1 MSAAEDGALAGLIV
15 ALIPGYRIKLGKP
28 TLNKRQKRP
37 IAAFIFFWLVSILGF
52 VGAPIFLFSTGTH
65 EGLADESQAGVV
77 IAAFLIGVLGIGLL
91 GAIPLNHCYAF
102 YLELCE
108 DCVRWR
114 NWRWKE
120 RTFTYPSITFAH
132 VENNGKNGFL
142 RFGSTE
148 MGKRTC
154 SFDPYQFDATILM
167 AQVLYRDDHGRWAEE
182 DGLDVMSVV
191 GMYGSSRDIYAQFY
205 DLCETKYVVG
215 VTKSERQKRRRR
227 AARNEARRLER
238 QQAREEARREARQ
251 AKKSRKTN
259 EVSDGIS

>member
-1 MSAAEDGALAGLIV
+1 MNAAETGTLWGLIV

-37 IAAFIFFWLVSILGF
+37 IAAFIFFWLVTILGF
-52 VGAPIFLFSTGTH
+52 VGMPLIWLSLGLGDVQPGSEDFTVAISGLIF
-65 EGLADESQAGVV
+65 GVV
-77 IAAFLIGVLGIGLL
+77 SLGLL

-102 YLELCE
+102 YLELHE

-142 RFGSTE
+142 RIGSTE

-167 AQVLYRDDHGRWAEE
+167 AQVLYRDDHGHWAEE

-205 DLCETKYVVG
+205 DLCGTKYIVG
-215 VTKSERQKRRRR
+215 QTKSERQKRRRR
-227 AARNEARRLER
+227 AARNEARN
-238 QQAREEARREARQ
+238 EARR
-251 AKKSRKTN
+251 KNS
-259 EVSDGIS
+259 

>member
-1 MSAAEDGALAGLIV
+1 MSAVEDGALGGLLV
-15 ALIPGYRIKLGKP
+15 ALVPGIRIKLGKP
-28 TLNKRQKRP
+28 TLNKRQRRP
-37 IAAFIFFWLVSILGF
+37 LFGFIFSWSVTILGF
-52 VGAPIFLFSTGTH
+52 VIWPIIWLSLGYPRPSGDREIVNQWVLLFIGAF
-65 EGLADESQAGVV
+65 GL
-77 IAAFLIGVLGIGLL
+77 GLL

-102 YLELCE
+102 YLELRE

-142 RFGSTE
+142 RIGSTE
-148 MGKRTC
+148 IGKRTC
-154 SFDPYQFDATILM
+154 SFDPYQLDATILM

-205 DLCETKYVVG
+205 DLCKTKYVVG

-238 QQAREEARREARQ
+238 QQAREAARREAQ
-251 AKKSRKTN
+251 QTKKSRKAN
-259 EVSDGIS
+259 EE

>member
-1 MSAAEDGALAGLIV
+1 MNAAETGTLWGLIV

-37 IAAFIFFWLVSILGF
+37 IAAFIFFWLVTILGF
-52 VGAPIFLFSTGTH
+52 VGMPLIWLSLGLGDEQPGTEQFTVAISGLIFSIVSL
-65 EGLADESQAGVV
+65 
-77 IAAFLIGVLGIGLL
+77 GLL
-91 GAIPLNHCYAF
+91 GALPLNHCYAF
-102 YLELCE
+102 YLELH
-108 DCVRWR
+108 DDHVRWR

-142 RFGSTE
+142 RIGSTE

-205 DLCETKYVVG
+205 DLCETKYIVG
-215 VTKSERQKRRRR
+215 QTKSERQKRRRR

-238 QQAREEARREARQ
+238 QQAREEARREAQQ

-259 EVSDGIS
+259 EVSDGN

>member
-1 MSAAEDGALAGLIV
+1 MSAVEDGLLGGLIV

-37 IAAFIFFWLVSILGF
+37 IAAFIFFWLVTILGF
-52 VGAPIFLFSTGTH
+52 VGMPIFLFSTGTH

-102 YLELCE
+102 YLELRE

-142 RFGSTE
+142 RIGSTE

-191 GMYGSSRDIYAQFY
+191 GMYGSSQDIYAQFY

-215 VTKSERQKRRRR
+215 QTKSERQERRRR
-227 AARNEARRLER
+227 AARSEVRRLER
-238 QQAREEARREARQ
+238 QQVCEETRRE
-251 AKKSRKTN
+251 K
-259 EVSDGIS
+259 E

>member
-1 MSAAEDGALAGLIV
+1 MSAVEDGLLGGLIV

-37 IAAFIFFWLVSILGF
+37 IAAFITFWFFTILGF
-52 VGAPIFLFSTGTH
+52 IGVPLIFLSIGAYDD
-65 EGLADESQAGVV
+65 LADESQAGLV
-77 IAAFLIGVLGIGLL
+77 IAALLIGVLGIGLL

-102 YLELCE
+102 YLELRE

-142 RFGSTE
+142 RIGSTE

-182 DGLDVMSVV
+182 DSLDVMSVV

-205 DLCETKYVVG
+205 DLCKTKYVVG
-215 VTKSERQKRRRR
+215 VTKSERQRSRRR
-227 AARNEARRLER
+227 AARTEARNEARR
-238 QQAREEARREARQ
+238 
-251 AKKSRKTN
+251 KNS
-259 EVSDGIS
+259 

>member
-1 MSAAEDGALAGLIV
+1 MSAVEDGLLGGLIV
-15 ALIPGYRIKLGKP
+15 VLIPGYRIKLGKP

-37 IAAFIFFWLVSILGF
+37 IAAFITFWFFTILGF
-52 VGAPIFLFSTGTH
+52 IGVPLIFLSIGAYDD
-65 EGLADESQAGVV
+65 LADESQAGLV
-77 IAAFLIGVLGIGLL
+77 IAALLIGVLGIGLL

-102 YLELCE
+102 YLELRE
-108 DCVRWR
+108 DHVRWR

-132 VENNGKNGFL
+132 VEENMKNGFL
-142 RFGSTE
+142 RIGSTE

-191 GMYGSSRDIYAQFY
+191 GMYGSSQDIYAQFY
-205 DLCETKYVVG
+205 DLCKTKYVVG
-215 VTKSERQKRRRR
+215 VTKSERQVRRGKI
-227 AARNEARRLER
+227 
-238 QQAREEARREARQ
+238 Q
-251 AKKSRKTN
+251 
-259 EVSDGIS
+259 

>member
-15 ALIPGYRIKLGKP
+15 ALVPGIRIKLGKP
-28 TLNKRQKRP
+28 TLNKRQRRP
-37 IAAFIFFWLVSILGF
+37 LFGFLFSWSATILGF
-52 VGAPIFLFSTGTH
+52 VIWPIFWASYGFLTAP
-65 EGLADESQAGVV
+65 EYASQRTEA
-77 IAAFLIGVLGIGLL
+77 IAALLIGVLGIGLL

-102 YLELCE
+102 YLELRE
-108 DCVRWR
+108 DHVRWR

-142 RFGSTE
+142 RIGSTE

-167 AQVLYRDDHGRWAEE
+167 VQVLYRDDHGHWAEE

-238 QQAREEARREARQ
+238 QQAREEARREAQ
-251 AKKSRKTN
+251 KVKKSRKTN

>member
-1 MSAAEDGALAGLIV
+1 MSAVEDGLLGGLIV

-37 IAAFIFFWLVSILGF
+37 IAAFITFWFFTILGF
-52 VGAPIFLFSTGTH
+52 IGVPLIFLSIGAYDD
-65 EGLADESQAGVV
+65 LADESQAGLV
-77 IAAFLIGVLGIGLL
+77 IAALLIGVLGIGLL

-102 YLELCE
+102 YLELRE
-108 DCVRWR
+108 DHVRWR

-132 VENNGKNGFL
+132 VEENMKNGFL
-142 RFGSTE
+142 RIGSTE

-191 GMYGSSRDIYAQFY
+191 GMYGSSQDIYAQFY

-215 VTKSERQKRRRR
+215 VTKSERQRRRRR

-238 QQAREEARREARQ
+238 QQARE
-251 AKKSRKTN
+251 AKKA
-259 EVSDGIS
+259 

>member
-1 MSAAEDGALAGLIV
+1 MSAVEDGLLGGLIV

-37 IAAFIFFWLVSILGF
+37 IAAFITFWFFTVLGF
-52 VGAPIFLFSTGTH
+52 VGVPLIFLSIGAYDD
-65 EGLADESQAGVV
+65 LADESQAGLV

-102 YLELCE
+102 YLELRE
-108 DCVRWR
+108 DHVRWR

-132 VENNGKNGFL
+132 VEENMKNGFL
-142 RFGSTE
+142 RIGSTE

-182 DGLDVMSVV
+182 DGMDVMSVV

-205 DLCETKYVVG
+205 DLCKTKYVVG
-215 VTKSERQKRRRR
+215 QTKSERQVRRSKI
-227 AARNEARRLER
+227 
-238 QQAREEARREARQ
+238 Q
-251 AKKSRKTN
+251 
-259 EVSDGIS
+259 

>member
-167 AQVLYRDDHGRWAEE
+167 AQVLYRDDHGHWAEE

-205 DLCETKYVVG
+205 DLCETKYIVG
-215 VTKSERQKRRRR
+215 QTKSERQKRRRR

-238 QQAREEARREARQ
+238 QQAREEARREAQRV
-251 AKKSRKTN
+251 KKSRKTN

>member
-1 MSAAEDGALAGLIV
+1 MSAVEDGALAGLIV
-15 ALIPGYRIKLGKP
+15 ALVPGIRIKLGKP

-37 IAAFIFFWLVSILGF
+37 IAAFIFFWLVTILGF
-52 VGAPIFLFSTGTH
+52 VGAP
-65 EGLADESQAGVV
+65 
-77 IAAFLIGVLGIGLL
+77 LIWLSLGLL
-91 GAIPLNHCYAF
+91 GALPLNHCYAF
-102 YLELCE
+102 YLELRE

-142 RFGSTE
+142 RIGSTE

-182 DGLDVMSVV
+182 DGLDVMGVV

-215 VTKSERQKRRRR
+215 VTKSERQKRRRK

-238 QQAREEARREARQ
+238 QQARE
-251 AKKSRKTN
+251 AKKAPNSREK
-259 EVSDGIS
+259 

>member
-1 MSAAEDGALAGLIV
+1 MSAVEDGLLGGLIV

-37 IAAFIFFWLVSILGF
+37 IAAFIFFWLVTILGF
-52 VGAPIFLFSTGTH
+52 VGAPLIWLSLGRWDAQPGTEQFTVAISGLIFSIVSL
-65 EGLADESQAGVV
+65 
-77 IAAFLIGVLGIGLL
+77 GLL

-102 YLELCE
+102 YLELRE

-142 RFGSTE
+142 RIGSTE

-182 DGLDVMSVV
+182 DGLDVMNVV

-205 DLCETKYVVG
+205 DLCKTKYVVG
-215 VTKSERQKRRRR
+215 VTKSERQRRRRR

-238 QQAREEARREARQ
+238 QQARE
-251 AKKSRKTN
+251 AKKAPNSREK
-259 EVSDGIS
+259 

>member
-1 MSAAEDGALAGLIV
+1 MNAAETGTLWGLIV

-28 TLNKRQKRP
+28 TLNMRQKRP
-37 IAAFIFFWLVSILGF
+37 IAAFIFFWLVTILGF
-52 VGAPIFLFSTGTH
+52 VGAPLIWLSLGRWDAQPGTEQFTVAISGLIFSIVSL
-65 EGLADESQAGVV
+65 
-77 IAAFLIGVLGIGLL
+77 GLL

-102 YLELCE
+102 YLELRE

-142 RFGSTE
+142 RIGSTE

-205 DLCETKYVVG
+205 DLCKTKYVVG
-215 VTKSERQKRRRR
+215 VTKSERQRRRRR

-238 QQAREEARREARQ
+238 QQARE
-251 AKKSRKTN
+251 AKKAPNSREK
-259 EVSDGIS
+259 

>member
-1 MSAAEDGALAGLIV
+1 MSAVEDGLLGGLIV

-37 IAAFIFFWLVSILGF
+37 ILAYIFFWLVTILGF
-52 VGAPIFLFSTGTH
+52 VGAPLIWLSLGRWDAQPGTENFTVAISGLIFSIVSL
-65 EGLADESQAGVV
+65 
-77 IAAFLIGVLGIGLL
+77 GLL

-102 YLELCE
+102 YLELRE

-142 RFGSTE
+142 RIGSTE

-154 SFDPYQFDATILM
+154 SFAPYQFDATILM

-182 DGLDVMSVV
+182 DGLDVMRVV
-191 GMYGSSRDIYAQFY
+191 GMYGSSQDIYAQFY
-205 DLCETKYVVG
+205 DLCDTKYVVG
-215 VTKSERQKRRRR
+215 QTKSERQVRRGKI
-227 AARNEARRLER
+227 
-238 QQAREEARREARQ
+238 Q
-251 AKKSRKTN
+251 
-259 EVSDGIS
+259 

>member
-1 MSAAEDGALAGLIV
+1 MSAVEDGLLGGLIV

-37 IAAFIFFWLVSILGF
+37 LAAFITFWFFTILGF
-52 VGAPIFLFSTGTH
+52 IGVPLIFLSIGAYDD
-65 EGLADESQAGVV
+65 LADESQAGLV
-77 IAAFLIGVLGIGLL
+77 IAALLIGVLGIGLL

-102 YLELCE
+102 YLELRE

-132 VENNGKNGFL
+132 VENNMKNGFL
-142 RFGSTE
+142 RIGSTE

-215 VTKSERQKRRRR
+215 VTKSERQVRRSKM
-227 AARNEARRLER
+227 
-238 QQAREEARREARQ
+238 Q
-251 AKKSRKTN
+251 
-259 EVSDGIS
+259 

>member
-1 MSAAEDGALAGLIV
+1 MSAVETGTLWGLIV

-37 IAAFIFFWLVSILGF
+37 IAAFIFFWFLIILGF
-52 VGAPIFLFSTGTH
+52 VAWPAFIASYGLLTAP
-65 EGLADESQAGVV
+65 EYASQRTEAV
-77 IAAFLIGVLGIGLL
+77 AALLIGVLGIGLL

-102 YLELCE
+102 YLELRE

-132 VENNGKNGFL
+132 V
-142 RFGSTE
+142 

-215 VTKSERQKRRRR
+215 VTKSERQVRRSKM
-227 AARNEARRLER
+227 
-238 QQAREEARREARQ
+238 Q
-251 AKKSRKTN
+251 
-259 EVSDGIS
+259 

>member
-15 ALIPGYRIKLGKP
+15 ALIPGIRIKLGKP

-52 VGAPIFLFSTGTH
+52 VGAPIFLFTTGTH

-102 YLELCE
+102 YLELRE
-108 DCVRWR
+108 DHVRWR
-114 NWRWKE
+114 NWRWEE

-142 RFGSTE
+142 RIGSTE

-154 SFDPYQFDATILM
+154 SFDPYQLDATILM

-205 DLCETKYVVG
+205 DLCKTKYVVG
-215 VTKSERQKRRRR
+215 VTKSERQRRRR
-227 AARNEARRLER
+227 KAARNEARRLER
-238 QQAREEARREARQ
+238 QQARGVKKAPNSRE
-251 AKKSRKTN
+251 K
-259 EVSDGIS
+259 

>member
-1 MSAAEDGALAGLIV
+1 MGSAVYRCLWAWPAGC
-15 ALIPGYRIKLGKP
+15 Y
-28 TLNKRQKRP
+28 
-37 IAAFIFFWLVSILGF
+37 S
-52 VGAPIFLFSTGTH
+52 S
-65 EGLADESQAGVV
+65 E
-77 IAAFLIGVLGIGLL
+77 
-91 GAIPLNHCYAF
+91 PLYAF
-102 YLELCE
+102 YLELRE

-132 VENNGKNGFL
+132 VENNSKNGFL
-142 RFGSTE
+142 RIGSTE

-191 GMYGSSRDIYAQFY
+191 GMYGSSQDIYAHFY
-205 DLCETKYVVG
+205 DLCEAKYVVG
-215 VTKSERQKRRRR
+215 QTKSERQKRRRR

-238 QQAREEARREARQ
+238 LQAREEARREAQQ
-251 AKKSRKTN
+251 AKKSRKAN
-259 EVSDGIS
+259 EE

>member
-1 MSAAEDGALAGLIV
+1 MSAVEDGLLGGLIV

-37 IAAFIFFWLVSILGF
+37 IAAFIFFWLVTILGF
-52 VGAPIFLFSTGTH
+52 VGAPLIWLSLGRWDAQPGTEQFTVAISGLIFSIVSL
-65 EGLADESQAGVV
+65 
-77 IAAFLIGVLGIGLL
+77 GLL

-102 YLELCE
+102 YLELRE

-142 RFGSTE
+142 RIGSTE

-191 GMYGSSRDIYAQFY
+191 GMYGSSQDIYAQFY

-215 VTKSERQKRRRR
+215 QTKSERQRRRRR

-238 QQAREEARREARQ
+238 QQARE
-251 AKKSRKTN
+251 AKKAPNSREK
-259 EVSDGIS
+259 

>member
-1 MSAAEDGALAGLIV
+1 MSAVEDGLLGGLLV
-15 ALIPGYRIKLGKP
+15 ALVPGIRIKLGKP

-37 IAAFIFFWLVSILGF
+37 LLAYIFFWLVTILGF
-52 VGAPIFLFSTGTH
+52 VGMPLIWLSLGLGDEQPGTENFTVAISGLIFSIVSL
-65 EGLADESQAGVV
+65 
-77 IAAFLIGVLGIGLL
+77 GLL
-91 GAIPLNHCYAF
+91 GALPLNHCYAF
-102 YLELCE
+102 YLELRE
-108 DCVRWR
+108 DYVRWR

-142 RFGSTE
+142 RIGSTE

-167 AQVLYRDDHGRWAEE
+167 AQVLYRDDHGRWAGE

-205 DLCETKYVVG
+205 DLCKTKYVVG

-238 QQAREEARREARQ
+238 QQARE
-251 AKKSRKTN
+251 AKKAPNSREK
-259 EVSDGIS
+259 

>member
-1 MSAAEDGALAGLIV
+1 MNAIETGTLWGLIV

-37 IAAFIFFWLVSILGF
+37 IAAFITFWFFTVLGF
-52 VGAPIFLFSTGTH
+52 VGVPLIFLSIGAYDD
-65 EGLADESQAGVV
+65 LADESQAGLV

-102 YLELCE
+102 YLELRE

-142 RFGSTE
+142 RIGSTE

-182 DGLDVMSVV
+182 DSLDVMSVV
-191 GMYGSSRDIYAQFY
+191 GMYGSSQDIYAQFY

-215 VTKSERQKRRRR
+215 QTKSERQKRRRR
-227 AARNEARRLER
+227 AARSEARRLER
-238 QQAREEARREARQ
+238 QQAREEARRE
-251 AKKSRKTN
+251 K
-259 EVSDGIS
+259 E

>member
-1 MSAAEDGALAGLIV
+1 MSAVEDGLLGGLIV

-37 IAAFIFFWLVSILGF
+37 IAAFIFFWLVTILGF
-52 VGAPIFLFSTGTH
+52 VGAPLIWLSLGRWDAQPGTEQFTVAISGLIFSIVSL
-65 EGLADESQAGVV
+65 
-77 IAAFLIGVLGIGLL
+77 GLL

-102 YLELCE
+102 YLELRE

-142 RFGSTE
+142 RIGSTE

-167 AQVLYRDDHGRWAEE
+167 AQVLYRDDHGRWTEE

-205 DLCETKYVVG
+205 DLCKTKYVVG
-215 VTKSERQKRRRR
+215 VTKSERQRRRRR

-238 QQAREEARREARQ
+238 QQARE
-251 AKKSRKTN
+251 AKKAPNSREK
-259 EVSDGIS
+259 

>member
-1 MSAAEDGALAGLIV
+1 MNAAETGTLWGLIV

-37 IAAFIFFWLVSILGF
+37 ILAFIFFWLVAILGF
-52 VGAPIFLFSTGTH
+52 VGMPLIWLSLGLGDVQPGSEDFTVAISGLIFSI
-65 EGLADESQAGVV
+65 V
-77 IAAFLIGVLGIGLL
+77 FLGLL
-91 GAIPLNHCYAF
+91 GANPLNHCYAF
-102 YLELCE
+102 YLELRE

-142 RFGSTE
+142 RIGSTE

-182 DGLDVMSVV
+182 DGLDVMNVV
-191 GMYGSSRDIYAQFY
+191 GCMVLRAIFMPSFMT
-205 DLCETKYVVG
+205 CV
-215 VTKSERQKRRRR
+215 RR
-227 AARNEARRLER
+227 
-238 QQAREEARREARQ
+238 
-251 AKKSRKTN
+251 SMWW
-259 EVSDGIS
+259 V

>member
-1 MSAAEDGALAGLIV
+1 MSAVEDGAFGGLIV
-15 ALIPGYRIKLGKP
+15 ALVPGIRIKLGKP

-37 IAAFIFFWLVSILGF
+37 IAAFIFFWLVTILGF
-52 VGAPIFLFSTGTH
+52 VAWPAFIASYGLLTAP
-65 EGLADESQAGVV
+65 EYASQRAEA
-77 IAAFLIGVLGIGLL
+77 IAALLIGVLGIGLL
-91 GAIPLNHCYAF
+91 GALPLNHCYAF
-102 YLELCE
+102 YLELHE

-120 RTFTYPSITFAH
+120 HTFTYPSITFAH
-132 VENNGKNGFL
+132 VEENMKNGFL
-142 RFGSTE
+142 RIGSTE

-182 DGLDVMSVV
+182 DGMDVMSVV
-191 GMYGSSRDIYAQFY
+191 GMYGSSQDIYAQFY

-215 VTKSERQKRRRR
+215 QTKSERQKRRRR

-238 QQAREEARREARQ
+238 LQAREEARREAQQ
-251 AKKSRKTN
+251 AKKSRKAN
-259 EVSDGIS
+259 EE

>member
-1 MSAAEDGALAGLIV
+1 MNAAETGTLWGLIV
-15 ALIPGYRIKLGKP
+15 ALIPGIRIKLGKP

-37 IAAFIFFWLVSILGF
+37 IAAFIFFWFVTILGF
-52 VGAPIFLFSTGTH
+52 VGAP
-65 EGLADESQAGVV
+65 
-77 IAAFLIGVLGIGLL
+77 LIWLSLGLL
-91 GAIPLNHCYAF
+91 GALPLNHCYAF
-102 YLELCE
+102 YLELRE
-108 DCVRWR
+108 DHVRWR

-142 RFGSTE
+142 RIGSTE

-167 AQVLYRDDHGRWAEE
+167 VQVLYRDDHGHWAEE

-191 GMYGSSRDIYAQFY
+191 GMYGSSQDIYAQFY

-227 AARNEARRLER
+227 AARNEARKLER
-238 QQAREEARREARQ
+238 QQAREEARRE
-251 AKKSRKTN
+251 K
-259 EVSDGIS
+259 E

>member
-215 VTKSERQKRRRR
+215 VTKSERQKRRRK
-227 AARNEARRLER
+227 AARNEARRLKR

>member
-1 MSAAEDGALAGLIV
+1 MSAVEDGLLGGLIV

-37 IAAFIFFWLVSILGF
+37 IAAFIFFWLVTILGF
-52 VGAPIFLFSTGTH
+52 VGAPLIWLSLGRWDAQPGTEQFTVAISGLIFSIVSL
-65 EGLADESQAGVV
+65 
-77 IAAFLIGVLGIGLL
+77 GLL

-102 YLELCE
+102 YLELRE

-142 RFGSTE
+142 RIGSTE

-205 DLCETKYVVG
+205 DLCKTKYVVG
-215 VTKSERQKRRRR
+215 VTKSERQRRRRR

-238 QQAREEARREARQ
+238 QQARE
-251 AKKSRKTN
+251 AKKAPNSREK
-259 EVSDGIS
+259 

>member
-1 MSAAEDGALAGLIV
+1 MSAVEDGLLGGLIV

-37 IAAFIFFWLVSILGF
+37 VAAFIFFWLSLGLGDVQPGSEDF
-52 VGAPIFLFSTGTH
+52 TVAISGLIF
-65 EGLADESQAGVV
+65 GVV
-77 IAAFLIGVLGIGLL
+77 SLGLL

-102 YLELCE
+102 YLELRE

-120 RTFTYPSITFAH
+120 RAFTYPSITFAH

-142 RFGSTE
+142 RIGSTE

-205 DLCETKYVVG
+205 DLCETKYIVG
-215 VTKSERQKRRRR
+215 QTKSERQKRRRR

-238 QQAREEARREARQ
+238 QQAREEVC
-251 AKKSRKTN
+251 RKN
-259 EVSDGIS
+259 S

>member
-1 MSAAEDGALAGLIV
+1 MNAAETGTLWGLIV
-15 ALIPGYRIKLGKP
+15 ALVPGIRIKLGKP

-37 IAAFIFFWLVSILGF
+37 ILAYIFFWLVAILGF
-52 VGAPIFLFSTGTH
+52 VGMPLIWLSLGLGDVQPGSEDFTVAISGLIFSILF
-65 EGLADESQAGVV
+65 L
-77 IAAFLIGVLGIGLL
+77 GLL

-102 YLELCE
+102 YLELRE
-108 DCVRWR
+108 DHVRWR

-142 RFGSTE
+142 RIGSTE

-182 DGLDVMSVV
+182 DGLDVMNVV
-191 GMYGSSRDIYAQFY
+191 GCMVLRAIFMPSFMTCAKRSTSLG
-205 DLCETKYVVG
+205 
-215 VTKSERQKRRRR
+215 RRRVSVR
-227 AARNEARRLER
+227 STAAGLLVMRRVGWSVS
-238 QQAREEARREARQ
+238 RRVRRHA
-251 AKKSRKTN
+251 AKKN
-259 EVSDGIS
+259 ELVKL